1 MQSKVSVF
9 ILALTLTLALAI
21 NPAMAR
27 TYVIK
32 FSHVVAVDTPKGKA
46 AEYLKKIVEERTKG
60 KIKVQVYPN
69 AALYGDREAL
79 EALKMNAIQMACPS
93 FSKFTGFVPELQ
105 IFDLPFL
112 FENTEHLHKFM
123 NSKVGK
129 ELLKGVSRMGLI
141 GLAYWD
147 NGFKQLTLDDNP
159 IRLPKDIKGKKFR
172 IMSSKVLEAQ
182 FKVVGAS
189 PQVLPFSEV
198 YSALQQGVVDGQE
211 NTISNI
217 YTKKFY
223 EVQKY
228 MTISNHGY
236 LGYMLVTN
244 QIFWNSLPQNLRD
257 ILSSCVKEAT
267 NYERK
272 LAAELNQEQLEKI
285 KASGKVQIHY
295 LTPEE
300 RKVWKKAMMKIY
312 PEFYDVIGKERIEEA
327 LKLAP

>member
-1 MQSKVSVF
+1 MFKKSILMISVTL
-9 ILALTLTLALAI
+9 LAVGAFVTSSL
-21 NPAMAR
+21 AR
-27 TYVIK
+27 TYIIK

-69 AALYGDREAL
+69 AVLYGDREAI

-112 FENTEHLHKFM
+112 FKNREHLYKFM
-123 NSKVGK
+123 DSDVGK
-129 ELLKGVSRMGLI
+129 ELLQSVSRLGLV

-147 NGFKQLTLDDNP
+147 NGFKQLTLDDHE
-159 IRLPKDIKGKKFR
+159 IRLPKDVKGKKFR

-182 FKVVGAS
+182 FKAVGAS

-244 QIFWNSLPQNLRD
+244 QIFWNSLPKDLKK
-257 ILSSCVKEAT
+257 ILKECVDDAT
-267 NYERK
+267 QKERK
-272 LAAELNQEQLEKI
+272 WAAELNQEQLEKI
-285 KASGKVQIHY
+285 KASKKVKIHY

-300 RKVWKKAMMKIY
+300 RKVWEQAMMKIY
-312 PEFYDVIGKERIEEA
+312 PEFYDVIGKDKIR
-327 LKLAP
+327 KLWS